1 MSSAC
6 DIIIMK
12 NRQEVAEDQRSCH
25 AVLKGFVN
33 YMKQIGS
40 RIKCLRMRA
49 GMTQTELAG
58 LLEVAPSTVGMYE
71 QGRRC
76 PDGTMLIKLC
86 GIFSVS
92 ADSLLGVAPFSR
104 EASDII
110 KEMSD
115 RFKHGGLLINGVP
128 MSNEAKERMLDAVE
142 LATGIMLSKLTL
154 CTSGLEQATTLE

>member
-1 MSSAC
+1 
-6 DIIIMK
+6 MK
-12 NRQEVAEDQRSCH
+12 DRQEVAEERRCCH
-25 AVLKGFVN
+25 TALKGLVI

-49 GMTQTELAG
+49 GMTQVELAK

-92 ADSLLGVAPFSR
+92 ADSLLGVGPFSR

-115 RFKHGGLLINGVP
+115 RFKHGGILVNGAP
-128 MSNEAKERMLDAVE
+128 MSSEVKERLLDAVE
-142 LATGIMLSKLTL
+142 LATGIMLSKLTV
-154 CTSGLEQATTLE
+154 SSQELEQAATLK